1 MREEKQILKSDV
13 EIPEVVL
20 KKTDD
25 ALAQIRESTKPVRKA
40 KKESRFQGGFRY
52 AQAAAI
58 ACAVLVGAGGITVT
72 AAVVHHLWSR
82 GMQGNLQATEEQ
94 QKDLAERGMVTQFD
108 QSAAQEEG
116 LNLSSMEVTSEGIT
130 VKPMELIADGHFVHA
145 AFQVSGYDLADG
157 EEPCFENVVVYTGED
172 ENAQDGWV
180 NMGGGFYDGIVS
192 NNNGEPVYEDG
203 TPLASD
209 ETGNIVEHY
218 KAADGTLEYVMTLY
232 KTDPDESLLGQTLHV
247 CFENLGTVE
256 KTEFMDGIGG
266 TWEFDIPVSGKDA
279 AKSCEL
285 NTALKNAN
293 VTVLS
298 AAISPISI
306 RVDYEV
312 TGELQVQED
321 DNGLPNVGGVVLKD
335 GSKVLY
341 LLNGGQS
348 GYQKGSDTQA
358 YLLAT
363 FDRVI
368 DVDQVQS
375 LLFRLHAG
383 DQPEEYV
390 TVDLQQ

>member
-1 MREEKQILKSDV
+1 MREERNVLNSDV

-20 KKTDD
+20 KKADD
-25 ALAQIRESTKPVRKA
+25 ALAQIRESTKLVRKA

-82 GMQGNLQATEEQ
+82 GMQGNIQATEEQ
-94 QKDLAERGMVTQFD
+94 QKDLAEQGMVT
-108 QSAAQEEG
+108 EG
-116 LNLSSMEVTSEGIT
+116 PDLSNMEVTSEGIT
-130 VKPMELIADGHFVHA
+130 VKPTELVADGHFVHV
-145 AFQVSGYDLADG
+145 AFQIAGYDLADG
-157 EEPCFENVVVYTGED
+157 EEPCFEEVRVYTGED
-172 ENAQDGWV
+172 ENAEDGWV
-180 NMGGGFYDGIVS
+180 NMSGSFYNGIIA

-203 TPLASD
+203 TPLESGDFA
-209 ETGNIVEHY
+209 EHY
-218 KAADGTLEYVMTLY
+218 KAEDGTLEYVMTLY
-232 KTDPDESLLGQTLHV
+232 KTDTDPEESLLGQTIHV
-247 CFENLGTVE
+247 LLKNLGTV
-256 KTEFMDGIGG
+256 KKAEFMNGIGG
-266 TWEFDIPVSGKDA
+266 TWKFDILVNGKDT
-279 AKSCEL
+279 AKSFEL
-285 NTALKNAN
+285 NTVLENAN
-293 VTVLS
+293 ITVLS

-312 TGELQVQED
+312 TGELQTQED

-335 GSKVLY
+335 GSRVLY

-390 TVDLQQ
+390 TVDLPQ

>member
-1 MREEKQILKSDV
+1 
-13 EIPEVVL
+13 
-20 KKTDD
+20 
-25 ALAQIRESTKPVRKA
+25 
-40 KKESRFQGGFRY
+40 
-52 AQAAAI
+52 
-58 ACAVLVGAGGITVT
+58 
-72 AAVVHHLWSR
+72 
-82 GMQGNLQATEEQ
+82 
-94 QKDLAERGMVTQFD
+94 MVTQFD
-108 QSAAQEEG
+108 QSVAQEEG

-157 EEPCFENVVVYTGED
+157 EEPCFEDVVVYTS
-172 ENAQDGWV
+172 ENEKAQDGWV
-180 NMGGGFYDGIVS
+180 NMSGSFYDGIIS

-232 KTDPDESLLGQTLHV
+232 KTDPEESLLGQTLHV
-247 CFENLGTVE
+247 RFENLGTVE
-256 KTEFMDGIGG
+256 KAEFMDGIGG

-285 NTALKNAN
+285 NTALENIN
-293 VTVLS
+293 VTVRS

-312 TGELQVQED
+312 TGELQTQED

-335 GSKVLY
+335 GSRVLY

-348 GYQKGSDTQA
+348 GYQKDSDTHA

-390 TVDLQQ
+390 TVDLPQ

>member
-1 MREEKQILKSDV
+1 MREERNVLNSDV

-20 KKTDD
+20 KKADD

-82 GMQGNLQATEEQ
+82 GMQGNIQATEEQ
-94 QKDLAERGMVTQFD
+94 QKDLAEQGMVT
-108 QSAAQEEG
+108 EG
-116 LNLSSMEVTSEGIT
+116 PDLSNMEVTSEEIT
-130 VKPMELIADGHFVHA
+130 VKPTELVADGHFVHV
-145 AFQVSGYDLADG
+145 AFQIAGYDLADG
-157 EEPCFENVVVYTGED
+157 EEPCFEEVRVYTGED
-172 ENAQDGWV
+172 ENAEDGWV
-180 NMGGGFYDGIVS
+180 NMSGSFYNGIIA

-203 TPLASD
+203 TPLESGDFA
-209 ETGNIVEHY
+209 EHY
-218 KAADGTLEYVMTLY
+218 KAEDGTLEYVMTLY
-232 KTDPDESLLGQTLHV
+232 KTDTDPEESLLGQTIHV
-247 CFENLGTVE
+247 LLKNLGTVK
-256 KTEFMDGIGG
+256 KTEFMNEIDG
-266 TWEFDIPVSGKDA
+266 TWKFDIPVNGKDT
-279 AKSCEL
+279 AKSFEL
-285 NTALKNAN
+285 NTVLENAN
-293 VTVLS
+293 ITVLS

-312 TGELQVQED
+312 TGELQTQED
-321 DNGLPNVGGVVLKD
+321 DNGLPEVSGVVLKD
-335 GSKVLY
+335 GSRVLY

-390 TVDLQQ
+390 TVDLPQ

>member
-1 MREEKQILKSDV
+1 MREEKNVLNSDV

-82 GMQGNLQATEEQ
+82 GMQGNIQATEEQ
-94 QKDLAERGMVTQFD
+94 QKDLAEQGMVT
-108 QSAAQEEG
+108 EG
-116 LNLSSMEVTSEGIT
+116 PDLSDMEVTSEGIT
-130 VKPMELIADGHFVHA
+130 VKPTELIADGHFVHV
-145 AFQVSGYDLADG
+145 AFQIAGYDLADG
-157 EEPCFENVVVYTGED
+157 EEPCFEEVRVYTGED
-172 ENAQDGWV
+172 ENAEDGWV
-180 NMGGGFYDGIVS
+180 NMSGSFYNGIIA

-203 TPLASD
+203 TPLESGDFA
-209 ETGNIVEHY
+209 EHY
-218 KAADGTLEYVMTLY
+218 KAEDGTLEYVMTLY
-232 KTDPDESLLGQTLHV
+232 KTDTDPEESLLGQTIHV
-247 CFENLGTVE
+247 LLKNLGTVK
-256 KTEFMDGIGG
+256 KTEFMNEIDG
-266 TWEFDIPVSGKDA
+266 TWKFDIPVNGKDT
-279 AKSCEL
+279 AKSFEL
-285 NTALKNAN
+285 NTVLENAN
-293 VTVLS
+293 ITVLS

-312 TGELQVQED
+312 TGELQTQED
-321 DNGLPNVGGVVLKD
+321 DNGLPEVSGVVLKD
-335 GSKVLY
+335 GSRVLH

-390 TVDLQQ
+390 TVDLPQ

>member
-1 MREEKQILKSDV
+1 MREERNVLNSDV

-20 KKTDD
+20 KKADD

-94 QKDLAERGMVTQFD
+94 QKDLAEQGMVT
-108 QSAAQEEG
+108 EG
-116 LNLSSMEVTSEGIT
+116 PDLSNMEVTSEGIT
-130 VKPMELIADGHFVHA
+130 VKPTELVADGHFVHV
-145 AFQVSGYDLADG
+145 AFQIAGYDLADG
-157 EEPCFENVVVYTGED
+157 EEPCFEEVRVYTGED
-172 ENAQDGWV
+172 ENAEDGWV
-180 NMGGGFYDGIVS
+180 NMSGSFYNGIIA

-203 TPLASD
+203 TPLESGDFA
-209 ETGNIVEHY
+209 EHY
-218 KAADGTLEYVMTLY
+218 KAEDGTLEYVMTLY
-232 KTDPDESLLGQTLHV
+232 KTDTDPEESLLGQTIHV
-247 CFENLGTVE
+247 LLKNLGTVK
-256 KTEFMDGIGG
+256 KTEFMNEIDG
-266 TWEFDIPVSGKDA
+266 TWKFDIPVNGKDT
-279 AKSCEL
+279 AKSFEL
-285 NTALKNAN
+285 NTVLENAN
-293 VTVLS
+293 ITVLS

-312 TGELQVQED
+312 TGELQTQED
-321 DNGLPNVGGVVLKD
+321 DNGLPEVSGVVLKD
-335 GSKVLY
+335 GSRVLY

-390 TVDLQQ
+390 TVDLPQ

>member
-58 ACAVLVGAGGITVT
+58 ACAVLVGTGGITVT

-82 GMQGNLQATEEQ
+82 GMQGNIQATEEQ
-94 QKDLAERGMVTQFD
+94 QKDLAERGMVT
-108 QSAAQEEG
+108 EG
-116 LNLSSMEVTSEGIT
+116 SDLSIMEVTSDGIT
-130 VKPMELIADGHFVHA
+130 VKPTELIADGHFVHA

-157 EEPCFENVVVYTGED
+157 EEPCFEEVRVYTGED
-172 ENAQDGWV
+172 ENAEDGRV
-180 NMGGGFYDGIVS
+180 NMSGSFYNGIIA

-203 TPLASD
+203 TPLESGDFA
-209 ETGNIVEHY
+209 EHY
-218 KAADGTLEYVMTLY
+218 KAGDGTLEYVMTLY
-232 KTDPDESLLGQTLHV
+232 KTDPEEILLGQTIHV
-247 CFENLGTVE
+247 LLKNLGTV
-256 KTEFMDGIGG
+256 KKAEFMNGMGG
-266 TWEFDIPVSGKDA
+266 TWKFDIPVNGKDT
-279 AKSCEL
+279 AKSFEL
-285 NTALKNAN
+285 NTVLENAN
-293 VTVLS
+293 ITVLS

-312 TGELQVQED
+312 TGELQTQED

-348 GYQKGSDTQA
+348 GYQKGSDTHA

>member
-1 MREEKQILKSDV
+1 MREERNVLNSDV

-20 KKTDD
+20 KKADD
-25 ALAQIRESTKPVRKA
+25 ALAQIRESTKLVRKA
-40 KKESRFQGGFRY
+40 KKESQFQGGFRY

-157 EEPCFENVVVYTGED
+157 EEPCFEDVVVYTSED
-172 ENAQDGWV
+172 EKAQDGWV
-180 NMGGGFYDGIVS
+180 NMSGSFYDGIIS

-256 KTEFMDGIGG
+256 KTEFMNGIGG
-266 TWEFDIPVSGKDA
+266 TWEFDIPISGKDA

-285 NTALKNAN
+285 NTALENVN
-293 VTVLS
+293 VTVRS
-298 AAISPISI
+298 AVISPISI

-312 TGELQVQED
+312 TGELQTQED
-321 DNGLPNVGGVVLKD
+321 DNGLPTVGGVVLKD

-348 GYQKGSDTQA
+348 GYQKDSDTHA

>member
-1 MREEKQILKSDV
+1 MREEKNVLNSDV

-82 GMQGNLQATEEQ
+82 GMQGNIQATEEQ
-94 QKDLAERGMVTQFD
+94 QKDLAEQGMVT
-108 QSAAQEEG
+108 EG
-116 LNLSSMEVTSEGIT
+116 PDLSDMEVTSEGIT
-130 VKPMELIADGHFVHA
+130 VKPTELIADGHFVHV
-145 AFQVSGYDLADG
+145 AFQIAGYDLADG
-157 EEPCFENVVVYTGED
+157 EEPCFEEVRVYTGED
-172 ENAQDGWV
+172 ENAKDGWV
-180 NMGGGFYDGIVS
+180 NMSGSFYNGIIA

-203 TPLASD
+203 TPLESGDFA
-209 ETGNIVEHY
+209 EHY
-218 KAADGTLEYVMTLY
+218 KAEDGTLEYVMTLY
-232 KTDPDESLLGQTLHV
+232 KTDTDPEESLLGQTIHV
-247 CFENLGTVE
+247 LLKNLGTVK
-256 KTEFMDGIGG
+256 KTEFMNEIDG
-266 TWEFDIPVSGKDA
+266 TWKLDIPVDGKDT
-279 AKSCEL
+279 AKSFEL
-285 NTALKNAN
+285 NTVLENAN
-293 VTVLS
+293 ITVLS

-312 TGELQVQED
+312 TGELQTQED
-321 DNGLPNVGGVVLKD
+321 DNGLPEVSGVVLKD
-335 GSKVLY
+335 GSRLLY
-341 LLNGGQS
+341 LFNGGQS
-348 GYQKGSDTQA
+348 GYQEGSDTQA
-358 YLLAT
+358 YLMAA

>member
-1 MREEKQILKSDV
+1 MREERNVLNSDV

-20 KKTDD
+20 KKADD

-82 GMQGNLQATEEQ
+82 GMQGNIQATEEQ
-94 QKDLAERGMVTQFD
+94 QKDLAEQGMVT
-108 QSAAQEEG
+108 EG
-116 LNLSSMEVTSEGIT
+116 PDLSNMEVTSEGIT
-130 VKPMELIADGHFVHA
+130 VKPTELVADGHFVHV
-145 AFQVSGYDLADG
+145 AFQIAGYDLADG
-157 EEPCFENVVVYTGED
+157 EEPCFEEVRVYTGED
-172 ENAQDGWV
+172 ENEEDGWV
-180 NMGGGFYDGIVS
+180 NMSGSFYNGIIA

-203 TPLASD
+203 TPLESGDFA
-209 ETGNIVEHY
+209 EHY
-218 KAADGTLEYVMTLY
+218 KAEDGTLEYVMTLY
-232 KTDPDESLLGQTLHV
+232 KTDTDPEESLLGQTIHV
-247 CFENLGTVE
+247 LLKNLGTVK
-256 KTEFMDGIGG
+256 KTEFMNEIDG
-266 TWEFDIPVSGKDA
+266 TWKFDIPVNGKDT
-279 AKSCEL
+279 AKSFEL
-285 NTALKNAN
+285 NTVLENAN
-293 VTVLS
+293 ITVLS

-312 TGELQVQED
+312 TGELQTQED
-321 DNGLPNVGGVVLKD
+321 DNGLPTVGGVVLKD

-348 GYQKGSDTQA
+348 GYQKDSDTHA

-390 TVDLQQ
+390 TVDLPQ

>member
-1 MREEKQILKSDV
+1 MREEKNVLNSDV

-25 ALAQIRESTKPVRKA
+25 ALAQIRESTKPVRKT

-82 GMQGNLQATEEQ
+82 GMQGNIQATEEQ
-94 QKDLAERGMVTQFD
+94 QKDLAEQGMVT
-108 QSAAQEEG
+108 EG
-116 LNLSSMEVTSEGIT
+116 SDLSNMEVTSEGIT
-130 VKPMELIADGHFVHA
+130 VKPTELVADGHFVHV
-145 AFQVSGYDLADG
+145 AFQIAGYDLADG
-157 EEPCFENVVVYTGED
+157 EEPCFEEVRVYTGED
-172 ENAQDGWV
+172 ENAEDGWV
-180 NMGGGFYDGIVS
+180 NMSGSFYNGIIA

-203 TPLASD
+203 TPLESGDFA
-209 ETGNIVEHY
+209 EHY
-218 KAADGTLEYVMTLY
+218 KAEDGTLEYVMTLY
-232 KTDPDESLLGQTLHV
+232 KTDTDPEESLLGQTIHV
-247 CFENLGTVE
+247 LLKNLGTVK
-256 KTEFMDGIGG
+256 KTEFMNEIDG
-266 TWEFDIPVSGKDA
+266 TWKFDIPVNGKDT
-279 AKSCEL
+279 AKSFEL
-285 NTALKNAN
+285 NTVLENAN
-293 VTVLS
+293 ITVLS

-312 TGELQVQED
+312 TGELQKQED
-321 DNGLPNVGGVVLKD
+321 DNGLPAVSGVVLKD
-335 GSKVLY
+335 GSRLLY
-341 LLNGGQS
+341 LFNGGQS
-348 GYQKGSDTQA
+348 GYWEGSDTQA

-390 TVDLQQ
+390 TVDLPQ

>member
-1 MREEKQILKSDV
+1 MREEKQILKKDV

-20 KKTDD
+20 RKTDEALDQIRANAKSVKKT
-25 ALAQIRESTKPVRKA
+25 
-40 KKESRFQGGFRY
+40 KKVTRFKGGFRY
-52 AQAAAI
+52 AQAAAV

-82 GMQGNLQATEEQ
+82 GMQGNIQATEEQ
-94 QKDLAERGMVTQFD
+94 QKDLIEQGMVTQFD

-116 LNLSSMEVTSEGIT
+116 PDLASMEVTSEGIT

-157 EEPCFENVVVYTGED
+157 AEPCFENVVVYTGGD

-180 NMGGGFYDGIVS
+180 NMSGSFYDGIIS

-203 TPLASD
+203 TPLESD
-209 ETGNIVEHY
+209 DFAEHY
-218 KAADGTLEYVMTLY
+218 KAEDGTLEYVMTLY

-247 CFENLGTVE
+247 RLENLGTVE

-266 TWEFDIPVSGKDA
+266 TWKFDIPVSGKDV
-279 AKSCEL
+279 AKSWEL
-285 NTALKNAN
+285 NTALENAN
-293 VTVLS
+293 VTVRS

-321 DNGLPNVGGVVLKD
+321 DNGLPGVGGVVLKD
-335 GSKVLY
+335 GSRVLY

-348 GYQKGSDTQA
+348 GYQEGSDTQA
-358 YLLAT
+358 YLLAA
-363 FDRVI
+363 FERVI

-383 DQPEEYV
+383 DSPEEYV
-390 TVDLQQ
+390 SVDLVQ

>member
-1 MREEKQILKSDV
+1 MREERNVLNSDV

-58 ACAVLVGAGGITVT
+58 ACVVLVGAGGITVT

-82 GMQGNLQATEEQ
+82 GMQGNIQATEEQ
-94 QKDLAERGMVTQFD
+94 QKDLAEQGMVT
-108 QSAAQEEG
+108 EG
-116 LNLSSMEVTSEGIT
+116 PDLSNMEVTSEGIT
-130 VKPMELIADGHFVHA
+130 VKPTELIADGHFVHV
-145 AFQVSGYDLADG
+145 AFQIAGYDLADG
-157 EEPCFENVVVYTGED
+157 EEPCFEEVRVYTGED
-172 ENAQDGWV
+172 ENAEDGWV
-180 NMGGGFYDGIVS
+180 NMSGSFYNGIIA
-192 NNNGEPVYEDG
+192 NINGEPVYEDG
-203 TPLASD
+203 TPLESGDFA
-209 ETGNIVEHY
+209 EHY
-218 KAADGTLEYVMTLY
+218 KAEDGTLEYVMTLY
-232 KTDPDESLLGQTLHV
+232 KTDTDPEESLLGQTIHV
-247 CFENLGTVE
+247 LLKNLGTV
-256 KTEFMDGIGG
+256 KKAEFMNGIDG
-266 TWEFDIPVSGKDA
+266 TWKFDIPVNGENT
-279 AKSCEL
+279 AKSFEL
-285 NTALKNAN
+285 NTVLENAN
-293 VTVLS
+293 ITVLS

-312 TGELQVQED
+312 TGELQTQED
-321 DNGLPNVGGVVLKD
+321 DNGLPAVSGVVLKD
-335 GSKVLY
+335 GSRLLY
-341 LLNGGQS
+341 LFNGGQS
-348 GYQKGSDTQA
+348 GYREGSDTQA

>member
-1 MREEKQILKSDV
+1 MREERNVLNSDV

-20 KKTDD
+20 KKADD

-82 GMQGNLQATEEQ
+82 GMQGNIQATEEQ
-94 QKDLAERGMVTQFD
+94 QKDLAEQGMVT
-108 QSAAQEEG
+108 EG
-116 LNLSSMEVTSEGIT
+116 PDLSNMEVTSEGIT
-130 VKPMELIADGHFVHA
+130 VKPTELIADGHFVHV
-145 AFQVSGYDLADG
+145 AFQIAGYDLADG
-157 EEPCFENVVVYTGED
+157 EEPCFEEVRVYTGED
-172 ENAQDGWV
+172 ENAEDGWV
-180 NMGGGFYDGIVS
+180 NMSGSFYNGIIA
-192 NNNGEPVYEDG
+192 NINGEPVYEDG
-203 TPLASD
+203 TPLESGDFA
-209 ETGNIVEHY
+209 EHY
-218 KAADGTLEYVMTLY
+218 KAEDGTLEYVMTLY
-232 KTDPDESLLGQTLHV
+232 KTDTDPEESLLGQTIHV
-247 CFENLGTVE
+247 LLKNLGTV
-256 KTEFMDGIGG
+256 KKAEFMNGIDG
-266 TWEFDIPVSGKDA
+266 TWKFDIPVNGENT
-279 AKSCEL
+279 AKSFEL
-285 NTALKNAN
+285 NTVLENAN
-293 VTVLS
+293 ITVLS

-312 TGELQVQED
+312 TGELQTQED
-321 DNGLPNVGGVVLKD
+321 DNGLPAVSGVVLKD
-335 GSKVLY
+335 GSRLLY
-341 LLNGGQS
+341 LFNGGQS
-348 GYQKGSDTQA
+348 GYQEGSDPQA
-358 YLLAT
+358 YLMAA

>member
-1 MREEKQILKSDV
+1 MREEKNVLNSDV

-52 AQAAAI
+52 AQAAVI

-82 GMQGNLQATEEQ
+82 GMQGNIQATEEQ
-94 QKDLAERGMVTQFD
+94 QKDLAEQGMVT
-108 QSAAQEEG
+108 EG
-116 LNLSSMEVTSEGIT
+116 PDLSDMEVTSEGIT
-130 VKPMELIADGHFVHA
+130 VKPTELIADGHFVHV
-145 AFQVSGYDLADG
+145 AFQIAGYDLADG
-157 EEPCFENVVVYTGED
+157 EEPCFEEVRVYTGED
-172 ENAQDGWV
+172 ENAKDGWV
-180 NMGGGFYDGIVS
+180 NMSGSFYNGIIA

-203 TPLASD
+203 TPLESGDFA
-209 ETGNIVEHY
+209 EHY
-218 KAADGTLEYVMTLY
+218 KAEDGTLEYVMTLY
-232 KTDPDESLLGQTLHV
+232 KTDTDPEESLLGQTIHV
-247 CFENLGTVE
+247 LLKNLGTVK
-256 KTEFMDGIGG
+256 KTEFMNEIDG
-266 TWEFDIPVSGKDA
+266 TWKLDIPVDGKDT
-279 AKSCEL
+279 AKSFEL
-285 NTALKNAN
+285 NTVLENAN
-293 VTVLS
+293 ITVLS

-312 TGELQVQED
+312 TGELQTQED
-321 DNGLPNVGGVVLKD
+321 DNGLPEVSGVVLKD
-335 GSKVLY
+335 GSRLLY
-341 LLNGGQS
+341 LFNGGQS
-348 GYQKGSDTQA
+348 GYQEGSDTQA
-358 YLLAT
+358 YLMAA

>member
-1 MREEKQILKSDV
+1 MREEKNVLNSDV

-82 GMQGNLQATEEQ
+82 GMQGNIQATEEQ
-94 QKDLAERGMVTQFD
+94 QKDLAEQGMVT
-108 QSAAQEEG
+108 EG
-116 LNLSSMEVTSEGIT
+116 PDLSNMEVTSEGIT
-130 VKPMELIADGHFVHA
+130 VKPTELVADGHFVHV
-145 AFQVSGYDLADG
+145 AFQIEGYDLADG
-157 EEPCFENVVVYTGED
+157 EEPCFEEVRVYTGED
-172 ENAQDGWV
+172 ENAEDGWV
-180 NMGGGFYDGIVS
+180 NMSGSFYNGIIA

-203 TPLASD
+203 TPLESGDFA
-209 ETGNIVEHY
+209 EHY
-218 KAADGTLEYVMTLY
+218 KAEDGTLEYVMTLY
-232 KTDPDESLLGQTLHV
+232 KTDTDPEESLLGQTIHV
-247 CFENLGTVE
+247 LLKNLGTVK
-256 KTEFMDGIGG
+256 KTEFMNEIDG
-266 TWEFDIPVSGKDA
+266 TWKFDIPVNGKDT
-279 AKSCEL
+279 AKSFEL
-285 NTALKNAN
+285 NTVLENAN
-293 VTVLS
+293 ITVLS

-312 TGELQVQED
+312 TGELQKQED
-321 DNGLPNVGGVVLKD
+321 DNGLPAVSGVVLKD
-335 GSKVLY
+335 GSRLLY
-341 LLNGGQS
+341 LFNGGQS
-348 GYQKGSDTQA
+348 GYWEGSDTQA

-390 TVDLQQ
+390 TVDLPQ

>member
-1 MREEKQILKSDV
+1 MREERN
-13 EIPEVVL
+13 VL
-20 KKTDD
+20 KKADD
-25 ALAQIRESTKPVRKA
+25 ALAQIRESTKLVRKA

-82 GMQGNLQATEEQ
+82 GMQGNIQATEEQ
-94 QKDLAERGMVTQFD
+94 QKDLAEQGMVT
-108 QSAAQEEG
+108 EG
-116 LNLSSMEVTSEGIT
+116 PDLSNMEVTSEGIT
-130 VKPMELIADGHFVHA
+130 VKPTELVADGHFVHV
-145 AFQVSGYDLADG
+145 AFQIAGYDLADG
-157 EEPCFENVVVYTGED
+157 EEPCFEEVRVYTGED
-172 ENAQDGWV
+172 ENAEDGWV
-180 NMGGGFYDGIVS
+180 NMSGSFYNGIIA

-203 TPLASD
+203 TPLESGDFA
-209 ETGNIVEHY
+209 EHY
-218 KAADGTLEYVMTLY
+218 KAEDGTLEYVMTLY
-232 KTDPDESLLGQTLHV
+232 KTDTDPEESLLGQTIHV
-247 CFENLGTVE
+247 LLKNLGTV
-256 KTEFMDGIGG
+256 KKAEFMNGIGG

-279 AKSCEL
+279 AKSWEL

-335 GSKVLY
+335 GSRVLY

-348 GYQKGSDTQA
+348 GYQKGSDMQA

-390 TVDLQQ
+390 TVDLPQ

>member
-1 MREEKQILKSDV
+1 MREERNVLNSDV

-20 KKTDD
+20 KKADD

-82 GMQGNLQATEEQ
+82 GMQGNIQATEEQ
-94 QKDLAERGMVTQFD
+94 QKDLAEQGMVT
-108 QSAAQEEG
+108 EG
-116 LNLSSMEVTSEGIT
+116 PDLSDMEVTSEGIT
-130 VKPMELIADGHFVHA
+130 VKPTELIADGHFVHV
-145 AFQVSGYDLADG
+145 AFQIAGYDLADG
-157 EEPCFENVVVYTGED
+157 EEPCFEEVRVYTGED
-172 ENAQDGWV
+172 ENAKDGWV
-180 NMGGGFYDGIVS
+180 NMSGSFYNGIIA

-203 TPLASD
+203 TPLESGDFA
-209 ETGNIVEHY
+209 EHY
-218 KAADGTLEYVMTLY
+218 KAEDGTLEYVMTLY
-232 KTDPDESLLGQTLHV
+232 KTDTDPEESLLGQTIHV
-247 CFENLGTVE
+247 LLKNLGTVK
-256 KTEFMDGIGG
+256 KTEFMNEIDG
-266 TWEFDIPVSGKDA
+266 TWKLDIPVDGKDT
-279 AKSCEL
+279 AKSFEL
-285 NTALKNAN
+285 NTVLENAN
-293 VTVLS
+293 ITVLS

-312 TGELQVQED
+312 TGELQTQED
-321 DNGLPNVGGVVLKD
+321 DNGLPEVSGVVLKD
-335 GSKVLY
+335 GSRLLY
-341 LLNGGQS
+341 LFNGGQS
-348 GYQKGSDTQA
+348 GYQKDSDTHA

-390 TVDLQQ
+390 TVDLPQ

>member
-1 MREEKQILKSDV
+1 MREERNVLNSDV

-20 KKTDD
+20 KKADD

-82 GMQGNLQATEEQ
+82 GMQGNIQATEEQ
-94 QKDLAERGMVTQFD
+94 QKDLAEQGMVT
-108 QSAAQEEG
+108 EG
-116 LNLSSMEVTSEGIT
+116 PDLSNMEVTSEGIT
-130 VKPMELIADGHFVHA
+130 VKPTELVADGHFVHV
-145 AFQVSGYDLADG
+145 AFQIAGYDLADG
-157 EEPCFENVVVYTGED
+157 EEPCFEEVRVYTGED
-172 ENAQDGWV
+172 ENAEDGWV
-180 NMGGGFYDGIVS
+180 NMSGSFYNGIIA
-192 NNNGEPVYEDG
+192 NINGEPVYEDG
-203 TPLASD
+203 TPLESGDFA
-209 ETGNIVEHY
+209 EHY
-218 KAADGTLEYVMTLY
+218 KAEDGTLEYVMTLY
-232 KTDPDESLLGQTLHV
+232 KTDTDPEESLLGQTIHV
-247 CFENLGTVE
+247 LLKNLGTV
-256 KTEFMDGIGG
+256 KKAEFMNGIDG
-266 TWEFDIPVSGKDA
+266 TWKFDIPVNGENT
-279 AKSCEL
+279 AKSFEL
-285 NTALKNAN
+285 NTVLENAN
-293 VTVLS
+293 ITVLS

-312 TGELQVQED
+312 TGELQVRED

-335 GSKVLY
+335 GSRVLY

-358 YLLAT
+358 YLMAA

>member
-1 MREEKQILKSDV
+1 MREEKNVLNSEV

-82 GMQGNLQATEEQ
+82 GMQGNIQATEEQ
-94 QKDLAERGMVTQFD
+94 QKDLAEQGMVT
-108 QSAAQEEG
+108 EG
-116 LNLSSMEVTSEGIT
+116 PDLSNMEVTSEGIT
-130 VKPMELIADGHFVHA
+130 VKPTELVADGHFVHV
-145 AFQVSGYDLADG
+145 AFQIAGYDLADG
-157 EEPCFENVVVYTGED
+157 EEPCFEEVRVYTGED
-172 ENAQDGWV
+172 ENAEDGWV
-180 NMGGGFYDGIVS
+180 NMSGSFYNGIIA

-203 TPLASD
+203 TPLESGDFA
-209 ETGNIVEHY
+209 EHY
-218 KAADGTLEYVMTLY
+218 KAEDGTLEYVMTLY
-232 KTDPDESLLGQTLHV
+232 KTDTDPEESLLGETIHV
-247 CFENLGTVE
+247 LLKNLGTVK
-256 KTEFMDGIGG
+256 KTEFMNEIDG
-266 TWEFDIPVSGKDA
+266 TWKFDIPVNGKDT
-279 AKSCEL
+279 AKSFEL
-285 NTALKNAN
+285 NTVLENAN
-293 VTVLS
+293 ITVLS

-312 TGELQVQED
+312 TGELQTQED
-321 DNGLPNVGGVVLKD
+321 DNGLPEVSGVVLKD
-335 GSKVLY
+335 GSRVLY

-348 GYQKGSDTQA
+348 GYQEGSDTQA
-358 YLLAT
+358 YLMAA

>member
-1 MREEKQILKSDV
+1 MREERNVLNSDV

-20 KKTDD
+20 KKADD

-82 GMQGNLQATEEQ
+82 GMQGNIQATEEQ
-94 QKDLAERGMVTQFD
+94 QKDLAEQGMVT
-108 QSAAQEEG
+108 EG
-116 LNLSSMEVTSEGIT
+116 PDLSNMEVTSEGIT
-130 VKPMELIADGHFVHA
+130 VKPTELVADGHFVHV
-145 AFQVSGYDLADG
+145 AFQIAGYDLADG
-157 EEPCFENVVVYTGED
+157 EEPCFEEVRVYTGED
-172 ENAQDGWV
+172 ENAEDGWV
-180 NMGGGFYDGIVS
+180 NMSGSFYNGIIA

-203 TPLASD
+203 TPLESGDFA
-209 ETGNIVEHY
+209 EHY
-218 KAADGTLEYVMTLY
+218 KAEDGTLEYVMTLY
-232 KTDPDESLLGQTLHV
+232 KTDTDPEESLLGQTIHV
-247 CFENLGTVE
+247 LLKNLGTVK
-256 KTEFMDGIGG
+256 KTEFMNEIDG
-266 TWEFDIPVSGKDA
+266 TWKFDIPVNGKDT
-279 AKSCEL
+279 AKSFEL
-285 NTALKNAN
+285 NTVLENAN
-293 VTVLS
+293 ITVLS

-312 TGELQVQED
+312 TGELQTQED
-321 DNGLPNVGGVVLKD
+321 DNGLPTVGGVVLKD

-348 GYQKGSDTQA
+348 GYQKDSDTHA

-390 TVDLQQ
+390 TVDLPQ

>member
-1 MREEKQILKSDV
+1 MREEKNVLNSDV

-82 GMQGNLQATEEQ
+82 GMQGNIQATEEQ
-94 QKDLAERGMVTQFD
+94 QKDLAEQGMVT
-108 QSAAQEEG
+108 EG
-116 LNLSSMEVTSEGIT
+116 PDLSNMEVTSEGIT
-130 VKPMELIADGHFVHA
+130 VKPTELVADGHFVHV
-145 AFQVSGYDLADG
+145 AFQIAGYDLADG
-157 EEPCFENVVVYTGED
+157 EEPCFEEVRVYTGED
-172 ENAQDGWV
+172 ENAEDGWV
-180 NMGGGFYDGIVS
+180 NMSGSFYNGIIA

-203 TPLASD
+203 TPLESGDFA
-209 ETGNIVEHY
+209 EHY
-218 KAADGTLEYVMTLY
+218 KAEDGTLEYVMTLY
-232 KTDPDESLLGQTLHV
+232 KTDTDPEESLLGQTIHV
-247 CFENLGTVE
+247 LLKNLGTVK
-256 KTEFMDGIGG
+256 KTEFMNEIDG
-266 TWEFDIPVSGKDA
+266 TWKFDIPVNGKDT
-279 AKSCEL
+279 AKSFEL
-285 NTALKNAN
+285 NTVLENAN
-293 VTVLS
+293 ITVLS

-312 TGELQVQED
+312 TGELQTQED
-321 DNGLPNVGGVVLKD
+321 DNGLPEVSGVVLKD
-335 GSKVLY
+335 GSRVLY

-390 TVDLQQ
+390 TVDLPQ

>member
-1 MREEKQILKSDV
+1 MREERNVLNSDV

-20 KKTDD
+20 KKADD

-82 GMQGNLQATEEQ
+82 GMQGNIQATEEQ
-94 QKDLAERGMVTQFD
+94 QKDLAEQGMVT
-108 QSAAQEEG
+108 EG
-116 LNLSSMEVTSEGIT
+116 PDLSNMEVTSEGIT
-130 VKPMELIADGHFVHA
+130 VKPTELVADGHFVHV
-145 AFQVSGYDLADG
+145 AFQIAGYDLADG
-157 EEPCFENVVVYTGED
+157 EEPCFEEVRVYTGED
-172 ENAQDGWV
+172 ENAEDGWV
-180 NMGGGFYDGIVS
+180 NMSGSFYNGIIA

-203 TPLASD
+203 TPLESGDFA
-209 ETGNIVEHY
+209 EHY
-218 KAADGTLEYVMTLY
+218 KAEDGTLEYVMTLY
-232 KTDPDESLLGQTLHV
+232 KTDTDPEESLLGQTIHV
-247 CFENLGTVE
+247 LLKNLGTV
-256 KTEFMDGIGG
+256 KKAEFMNGIGG

-279 AKSCEL
+279 AKSWEL

-335 GSKVLY
+335 GSRVLY

-348 GYQKGSDTQA
+348 GYQKGSDMQA

-390 TVDLQQ
+390 TVDLPQ